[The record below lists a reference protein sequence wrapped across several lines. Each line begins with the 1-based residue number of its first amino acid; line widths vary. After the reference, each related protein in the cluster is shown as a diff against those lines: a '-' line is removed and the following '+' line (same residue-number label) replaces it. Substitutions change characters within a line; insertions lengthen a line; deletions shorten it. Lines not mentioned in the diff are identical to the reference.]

1 MSIKYYDDKAK
12 DFFEST
18 VDVDIQDLYD
28 RFEEH
33 MIPSGRVL
41 DAGCGSGRDTKYF
54 LEKGYTVDA
63 FDASVELVSLASK
76 YTGIKVKKMFFQD
89 LDAINKYDGIWACAS
104 LLHVPK
110 KEIDTIF
117 KKFIKALKPN
127 GIWYMS
133 FKMGEQE
140 RIKDSRFFNDYTM
153 GDLQNLLESFNE
165 DLSVE
170 DLWITIDARPD
181 RDEYWVNALV
191 TRLALSIN

>member
-18 VDVDIQDLYD
+18 VNVDMQDLYS
-28 RFEEH
+28 RFEAH
-33 MIPSGRVL
+33 MIPSGLVL

-63 FDASVELVSLASK
+63 FDASVELVNLASE

-110 KEIDTIF
+110 REIDALF

-133 FKMGEQE
+133 FKMGEKE

-153 GDLQNLLESFNE
+153 GDLQHLLESYNE

-170 DLWITIDARPD
+170 DLWITVDARPD

-191 TRLALSIN
+191 RKRTN